1 MKPTAPSP
9 GEPGQGRPDRN
20 EPQPDASG
28 LERPGAPDTPAR
40 PNLLDL
46 TFHELETLMANL
58 GEPPFRARQVWQWLW
73 QKGATSPEEMTNL
86 SKDLRSRLA
95 EASVIVLPRV
105 ARKLESADGTVKFL
119 LALHDGESIETV
131 LIPEKTHYTQCLST
145 QAGCAMACTFCRTG
159 LMGLRRNLSHG
170 EILGQILVARNHLEA
185 AATGLKLRNL
195 VFMGMGEP
203 LMNYDNLLHSLESLH
218 HPQGLDFSTRR
229 VTVSTVGIV
238 PGILEF
244 GRAGMG
250 ALAVSLHA
258 PTQELREKIMPKAAR
273 ALPLDKLMEVLGKY
287 PLAHRETITFEYV
300 LLGGV
305 NDTPQHAR
313 ELVRLISHVKGKV
326 NLIAYNESPGLPYK
340 APKPEDV
347 EAFQKIL
354 WDKSV
359 TVTLRKSKGRDI
371 FAACGQ
377 LLAAREME

>member
-1 MKPTAPSP
+1 
-9 GEPGQGRPDRN
+9 
-20 EPQPDASG
+20 
-28 LERPGAPDTPAR
+28 
-40 PNLLDL
+40 
-46 TFHELETLMANL
+46 MANL
-58 GEPPFRARQVWQWLW
+58 GEPAFRARQVWQWLW

-86 SKDLRSRLA
+86 SKDLRSRLE
-95 EASVIVLPRV
+95 EASVIVLTRV
-105 ARKLESADGTVKFL
+105 ARKLESTDGTVKFL
-119 LALHDGESIETV
+119 LELHDGESIETV

-145 QAGCAMACTFCRTG
+145 QAGCAMGCTFCRTG
-159 LMGLRRNLSHG
+159 LMGLTRNLSHG
-170 EILGQILVARNHLEA
+170 EILGQILVARNYLETT
-185 AATGLKLRNL
+185 ATCLKLRNL

-203 LMNYDNLLHSLESLH
+203 LMNYNNLLHSLESLH

-258 PTQELREKIMPKAAR
+258 PTQELREQIMPKAAR
-273 ALPLDKLMEVLGKY
+273 ALPLDKLMEVLRKY
-287 PLAHRETITFEYV
+287 PLDHRETITFEYV

-313 ELVRLISHVKGKV
+313 ELVRLISHVKSKV
-326 NLIAYNESPGLPYK
+326 NLIAYNESPGLPYM
-340 APKPEDV
+340 APKAEDV
-347 EAFQKIL
+347 EKFQKIL
-354 WDKSV
+354 WDKSI

-377 LLAAREME
+377 LLAAHEME

>member
-9 GEPGQGRPDRN
+9 GEPGQGRSGRRH
-20 EPQPDASG
+20 PQHEASG
-28 LERPGAPDTPAR
+28 SAGPGASSGK

-58 GEPPFRARQVWQWLW
+58 GEPAFRARQVWQWLW

-86 SKDLRSRLA
+86 SKDLRSRLE
-95 EASVIVLPRV
+95 EASVIVLTRV
-105 ARKLESADGTVKFL
+105 ARKLESTDGTVKFL
-119 LALHDGESIETV
+119 LELHDGESIETV

-145 QAGCAMACTFCRTG
+145 QAGCAMGCTFCRTG
-159 LMGLRRNLSHG
+159 LMGLTRNLSHG
-170 EILGQILVARNHLEA
+170 EILGQILVARNYLETT
-185 AATGLKLRNL
+185 ATCLKLRNL

-203 LMNYDNLLHSLESLH
+203 LMNYNNLLHSLESLH

-258 PTQELREKIMPKAAR
+258 PTQELREQIMPKAAR
-273 ALPLDKLMEVLGKY
+273 ALPLDKLMEVLRKY
-287 PLAHRETITFEYV
+287 PLDHRETITFEYV

-313 ELVRLISHVKGKV
+313 ELVRLISHVKSKV
-326 NLIAYNESPGLPYK
+326 NLIAYNESPGLPYM
-340 APKPEDV
+340 APKAEDV
-347 EAFQKIL
+347 EKFQKIL
-354 WDKSV
+354 WDKSI

-377 LLAAREME
+377 LLAAHEME

>member
-1 MKPTAPSP
+1 MTLAGKK
-9 GEPGQGRPDRN
+9 
-20 EPQPDASG
+20 
-28 LERPGAPDTPAR
+28 

-46 TFHELETLMANL
+46 SFHQLEALLVSL

-73 QKGATSPEEMTNL
+73 QKAVASPLSMTNL
-86 SKDLRSRLA
+86 SKALRERLA
-95 EASVIVLPRV
+95 EAAEIRMPRV
-105 ARKLESADGTVKFL
+105 AQKLESSDGTVKFVL
-119 LALHDGESIETV
+119 DLDEGENAASIETV

-159 LMGLRRNLSHG
+159 QMGLTRNLTPG
-170 EILGQILVARNHLEA
+170 EILGQILVAKAHLA
-185 AATGLKLRNL
+185 AVDTRLNLRNL

-203 LMNYDNLLHSLESLH
+203 LLNYNNLLQAIEALH

-229 VTVSTVGIV
+229 ITVSTVGIV

-244 GRAGMG
+244 GRSGMG

-258 PTQELREKIMPKAAR
+258 PTQELREKIMPKAAK
-273 ALPLDKLMEVLGKY
+273 ALPLNKLIETLKQI
-287 PLAHRETITFEYV
+287 PLKPRETITFEYV

-305 NDTPQHAR
+305 NDSLQQAK
-313 ELVRLISHVKGKV
+313 ELVRILSHVKGKV

-340 APKPEDV
+340 TPDPAAV
-347 EAFQKIL
+347 EAFQKAL
-354 WDKSV
+354 WDKGI

-377 LLAAREME
+377 LLAAHEMGEEKE